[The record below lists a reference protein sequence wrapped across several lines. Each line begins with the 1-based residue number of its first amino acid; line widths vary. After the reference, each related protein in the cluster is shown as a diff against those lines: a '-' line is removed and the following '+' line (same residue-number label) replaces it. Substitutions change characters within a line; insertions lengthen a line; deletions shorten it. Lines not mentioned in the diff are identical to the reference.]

1 MYVLNDLF
9 LNTKSE
15 KKKKDIK
22 KQNNLQISQLAEHR
36 WQKGT

>member
-15 KKKKDIK
+15 KKKRHQETEQFTDIT
-22 KQNNLQISQLAEHR
+22 ISR
-36 WQKGT
+36 T